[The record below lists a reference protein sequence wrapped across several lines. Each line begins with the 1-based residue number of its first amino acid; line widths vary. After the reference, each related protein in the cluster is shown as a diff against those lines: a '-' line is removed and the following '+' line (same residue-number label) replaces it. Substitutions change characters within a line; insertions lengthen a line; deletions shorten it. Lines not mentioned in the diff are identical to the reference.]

1 MADSFSVTLYQTQL
15 RAATREL
22 HRCNEVSQRYGLA
35 LTDTQIL
42 SLVQA
47 RFEALQ
53 TAGRMELGE
62 SLLPRLVYAFCD
74 SPYINQSDYLAT
86 LMALQELF
94 YTFKNECDD
103 TLTDDELIEALKNAY
118 NKKAHGS
125 LEYLENMTVSDL
137 YHALTGVED
146 EEEEAGYF
154 DDGEL

>member
-1 MADSFSVTLYQTQL
+1 MADSFSVSLYQTQL
-15 RAATREL
+15 RTATREL
-22 HRCNEVSQRYGLA
+22 HTCNEVSQRYGLT

-42 SLVQA
+42 TLVQA

-74 SPYINQSDYLAT
+74 SPFINKTDYLAT

-103 TLTDDELIEALKNAY
+103 ALTDDELIEALKCVFDG
-118 NKKAHGS
+118 KAHGS
-125 LEYLENMTVSDL
+125 LEYLENLTVSDL
-137 YHALTGVED
+137 YHALTGDDD
-146 EEEEAGYF
+146 EEEEEGDF
-154 DDGEL
+154 DDGDL